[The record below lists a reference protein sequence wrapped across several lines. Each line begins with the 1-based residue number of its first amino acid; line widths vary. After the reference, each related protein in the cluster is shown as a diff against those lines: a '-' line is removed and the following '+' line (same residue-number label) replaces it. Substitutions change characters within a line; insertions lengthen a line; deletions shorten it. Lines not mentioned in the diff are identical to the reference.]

1 MATHR
6 VRYLKK
12 VGLNKNESY
21 SLDDLSKVS
30 GVPKSILQ
38 DVYNR
43 GVGAYS
49 TNLSSVRLKDFSK
62 NPDTKKFPASARLS
76 KEQWAI
82 ARVYSF
88 LNKGTTYK
96 TTDSDLARK
105 AGY

>member
-1 MATHR
+1 MSTHR
-6 VRYLKK
+6 IRYLKK
-12 VGLNKNESY
+12 VGLDKNESY

-30 GVPKSILQ
+30 GVSKSILQ

-43 GVGAYS
+43 GIGAYN

-62 NPDTKKFPASARLS
+62 NPDTKKFPVGARLS